1 MALHKYVFLYLDT
14 CSVLWNDTVP
24 PPWMLNRPQFAFHLL
39 KDYFETD
46 ENKCTSDFHHMYYK
60 HNFLRGSKCQG
71 GLEYFNQ
78 MNQPTQEMARYNF
91 YPFYDISKI
100 CGKNSMNKQGKMCF
114 WTKTINHSFASNAF
128 LRQNSLAL
136 TYLMISGVCCHI
148 III

>member
-1 MALHKYVFLYLDT
+1 
-14 CSVLWNDTVP
+14 
-24 PPWMLNRPQFAFHLL
+24 MLNSPQFAFHPLIIIL
-39 KDYFETD
+39 KEMKISVHQISTKY
-46 ENKCTSDFHHMYYK
+46 NK

-78 MNQPTQEMARYNF
+78 MNRATQEMARYNF

-100 CGKNSMNKQGKMCF
+100 CGKNSMNKQDKMCF

-136 TYLMISGVCCHI
+136 TSLMISGVCCRI
-148 III
+148 IIIKLS